1 MHIRITTARLGR
13 RVMDA
18 KSELFALICSLG
30 SVASE
35 AKENAKDRDLWMKWY
50 NEKVERIEKLN
61 DEVDGMQVYIDI
73 LVERM
78 EEAGLPIPH
87 KSR

>member
-1 MHIRITTARLGR
+1 
-13 RVMDA
+13 MDA

-30 SVASE
+30 SVAAE
-35 AKENAKDRDLWMKWY
+35 AKDNAKDRDLWMKWHGEQT
-50 NEKVERIEKLN
+50 EKICKLR
-61 DEVDGMQVYIDI
+61 DEVEGMQVYIDI

-78 EEAGLPIPH
+78 EEANLPIPH

>member
-1 MHIRITTARLGR
+1 
-13 RVMDA
+13 MDA
-18 KSELFALICSLG
+18 KSELFALICTLG
-30 SVASE
+30 SVAAE
-35 AKENAKDRDLWMKWY
+35 AKDNAKSRDLWMKWH
-50 NEKVERIEKLN
+50 NEQAEEVRKLR

-78 EEAGLPIPH
+78 EEANLPIPH

>member
-1 MHIRITTARLGR
+1 
-13 RVMDA
+13 MDA